1 MVWPY
6 KVRVVGAGIAG
17 LSFAV
22 ALTQRAKASGPG
34 ELSTECLRIDEAAS
48 GPSSDGAGIQLG
60 PNVVRLLQN
69 DLGLSDALRTLS
81 FAPKC
86 ISLYSLQSG
95 KRLARLSLEDFER
108 RYGAKY
114 LTMHR
119 ASLQS
124 SLLARL
130 HESGHTVNWASPFNN
145 GQEGPLPTASER
157 KSNET
162 RTTQEG
168 LEYKDTLLV
177 GADGRRSAC
186 RKVYFESF
194 EQAKGRPGKPNAL
207 RQPFFTG
214 QLALRSVVTSL
225 NNVPEAQQQEIAVW
239 TAPHHHLVGYP
250 MVMPVAAG
258 TRLHYNL
265 VGFITSEDTNPNAAG
280 WSCLASTDQV
290 RLLLQALHP
299 SLQWI
304 PTSAESWSSWPLW
317 ASPTMQSPEDHYKNN
332 VFLIGDAAH
341 AMRPHQ
347 AQGSAMAIEDACA
360 LANHLTSGSG
370 TLHDK
375 CQRTAQER
383 WQRNARVQRQ
393 SLRNGRIF
401 QFTGPMAWFR
411 DRALGLAGSRLM
423 DQPWLFRGPS
433 SL

>member
-22 ALTQRAKASGPG
+22 ALAQKAKARGLG
-34 ELSTECLRIDEAAS
+34 ELSTDCLQVDEAAS
-48 GPSSDGAGIQLG
+48 SPSSDGAGIQLG

-69 DLGLSDALRTLS
+69 ELGLSNALRTLS

-95 KRLARLSLEDFER
+95 KRLARLSLEDFEH

-130 HESGHTVNWASPFNN
+130 HESGHAVNWASPFNDDQN
-145 GQEGPLPTASER
+145 GPLPTVSER
-157 KSNET
+157 KSNQT
-162 RTTQEG
+162 RITQG
-168 LEYKDTLLV
+168 LKDKDRLLV
-177 GADGRRSAC
+177 GADGRKSTC

-194 EQAKGRPGKPNAL
+194 EQAAGRPEETNAL

-225 NNVPEAQQQEIAVW
+225 NNVPEAQQHEIAVW

-250 MVMPVAAG
+250 MVMPVAEG
-258 TRLHYNL
+258 TLLHYNL
-265 VGFITSEDTNPNAAG
+265 VGFITSEDTNANAAG
-280 WSCLASTDQV
+280 WSHLASTDQV
-290 RLLLQALHP
+290 GLLLQALHP

-360 LANHLTSGSG
+360 LAHHLTSGLG

-401 QFTGPMAWFR
+401 QLTGPLAWFR

-423 DQPWLFRGPS
+423 DQPWLFRGSS

>member
-22 ALTQRAKASGPG
+22 ALAQKAKARGLG
-34 ELSTECLRIDEAAS
+34 ELSTDCLQIGEAAS
-48 GPSSDGAGIQLG
+48 SPSSDGAGIQLG

-69 DLGLSDALRTLS
+69 ELGLSNALRTLS

-95 KRLARLSLEDFER
+95 KRLARLLLEDFEH

-130 HESGHTVNWASPFNN
+130 HESGHAVNWASPFND
-145 GQEGPLPTASER
+145 GQNGPLPTVSER
-157 KSNET
+157 KSNQT
-162 RTTQEG
+162 RITQG
-168 LEYKDTLLV
+168 LEDKDSLLV
-177 GADGRRSAC
+177 GADGRKSTC

-194 EQAKGRPGKPNAL
+194 EQAAGRPEETNAL

-225 NNVPEAQQQEIAVW
+225 NNVPEAQQHEIAVW

-250 MVMPVAAG
+250 MVMPVAEG

-265 VGFITSEDTNPNAAG
+265 VGFITSEDANANAAG
-280 WSCLASTDQV
+280 WSRLASTDQV
-290 RLLLQALHP
+290 GLLLQALHP

-304 PTSAESWSSWPLW
+304 QTSAESWSSWPLW

-360 LANHLTSGSG
+360 LAHHLTSGLG

-401 QFTGPMAWFR
+401 QLTGPLAWFR

-423 DQPWLFRGPS
+423 DQPWLFRGSS

>member
-22 ALTQRAKASGPG
+22 ALAQKAKARGLG
-34 ELSTECLRIDEAAS
+34 ELSTDCLQVDEAAS
-48 GPSSDGAGIQLG
+48 SPSSDGAGIQLG

-69 DLGLSDALRTLS
+69 ELGLSNALRTLS

-95 KRLARLSLEDFER
+95 KRLARLSLEDFEH

-130 HESGHTVNWASPFNN
+130 HESGHAVNWASPFNDDQN
-145 GQEGPLPTASER
+145 GPLPTVSER
-157 KSNET
+157 KSNQT
-162 RTTQEG
+162 RITQG
-168 LEYKDTLLV
+168 LKDKDRLLV
-177 GADGRRSAC
+177 GADGRKSTC

-194 EQAKGRPGKPNAL
+194 EQAAGRPEETNAL

-225 NNVPEAQQQEIAVW
+225 NNVPEAQQHEIAVW

-250 MVMPVAAG
+250 MVMPVAEG
-258 TRLHYNL
+258 TLLHYNL
-265 VGFITSEDTNPNAAG
+265 VGFITSEDTNANAAG
-280 WSCLASTDQV
+280 WSHLASTDQV
-290 RLLLQALHP
+290 GLLLQALHP

-304 PTSAESWSSWPLW
+304 PTSAESCSSWPLW

-360 LANHLTSGSG
+360 LAHHLTSGLG

-401 QFTGPMAWFR
+401 QLTGPLAWFR

-423 DQPWLFRGPS
+423 DQPWLFRGSS

>member
-22 ALTQRAKASGPG
+22 ALAQKAKARGLG
-34 ELSTECLRIDEAAS
+34 ELSTDCLQIDEAAS
-48 GPSSDGAGIQLG
+48 SPSSDGAGIQLG

-69 DLGLSDALRTLS
+69 ELGLSNALRTLS
-81 FAPKC
+81 FAPEH

-95 KRLARLSLEDFER
+95 KRLARLSLKDFEH

-130 HESGHTVNWASPFNN
+130 HESGHAVNWASPFND
-145 GQEGPLPTASER
+145 GQDGPLPTASER
-157 KSNET
+157 KSNEN
-162 RTTQEG
+162 RTTQG
-168 LEYKDTLLV
+168 LKDKDRLLV
-177 GADGRRSAC
+177 GADGRRSTC
-186 RKVYFESF
+186 RKVYFEPF
-194 EQAKGRPGKPNAL
+194 EQAAGRPGETNAL

-225 NNVPEAQQQEIAVW
+225 NNVPEAQQREIAVW
-239 TAPHHHLVGYP
+239 TAPRHHLVGYP

-265 VGFITSEDTNPNAAG
+265 VGFITNEDTNANAAG

-317 ASPTMQSPEDHYKNN
+317 ASPTMQSPEDHYKNY

-360 LANHLTSGSG
+360 LAHHLTSGLG
-370 TLHDK
+370 TLHDQ

-401 QFTGPMAWFR
+401 QLTGSLAWFR

>member
-22 ALTQRAKASGPG
+22 ALAQKAKARGLG
-34 ELSTECLRIDEAAS
+34 ELSTDCLQIDEAAS
-48 GPSSDGAGIQLG
+48 SPSSDGAGIQLG

-69 DLGLSDALRTLS
+69 ELGLSNALRTLS

-95 KRLARLSLEDFER
+95 KRLARLLLEDFEH

-130 HESGHTVNWASPFNN
+130 HESGHAVNWASPFND
-145 GQEGPLPTASER
+145 GQNGPLPTVSER
-157 KSNET
+157 KSNQT
-162 RTTQEG
+162 RITQG
-168 LEYKDTLLV
+168 LEDKDSLLV
-177 GADGRRSAC
+177 GADGRKSTC

-194 EQAKGRPGKPNAL
+194 EQAAGRPEETNAL

-225 NNVPEAQQQEIAVW
+225 NNVPEAQQHEIAVW

-250 MVMPVAAG
+250 MVMPVAEG

-265 VGFITSEDTNPNAAG
+265 VGFITSEDANANAAG
-280 WSCLASTDQV
+280 WSRLASTDQV
-290 RLLLQALHP
+290 GLLLQALHP

-304 PTSAESWSSWPLW
+304 QTSAESWSSWPLW

-360 LANHLTSGSG
+360 LAHHLTSGLG

-401 QFTGPMAWFR
+401 QLTGPLAWFR

-423 DQPWLFRGPS
+423 DQPWLFRGSS

>member
-22 ALTQRAKASGPG
+22 ALAQKAKARGLG
-34 ELSTECLRIDEAAS
+34 ELSTDCLQVDEAAS
-48 GPSSDGAGIQLG
+48 SPSSDGAGIQLG

-69 DLGLSDALRTLS
+69 ELGLSNALRTLS

-95 KRLARLSLEDFER
+95 KRLARLSLEDFEH

-130 HESGHTVNWASPFNN
+130 HESGHAVNWASPFNDDQN
-145 GQEGPLPTASER
+145 GPLPTVSER
-157 KSNET
+157 KSNQT
-162 RTTQEG
+162 RITQG
-168 LEYKDTLLV
+168 LKDKDRLLV
-177 GADGRRSAC
+177 GADGRKSTC
-186 RKVYFESF
+186 RKVYFESD
-194 EQAKGRPGKPNAL
+194 EQAAGRPEETNAL

-225 NNVPEAQQQEIAVW
+225 NNVPEAQQHEIAVW

-250 MVMPVAAG
+250 MVMPVAEG
-258 TRLHYNL
+258 TLLHYNL
-265 VGFITSEDTNPNAAG
+265 VGFITSEDTNANAAG
-280 WSCLASTDQV
+280 WSHLASTDQV
-290 RLLLQALHP
+290 GLLLQALHP

-360 LANHLTSGSG
+360 LAHHLTSGLG

-401 QFTGPMAWFR
+401 QLTGPLAWFR

-423 DQPWLFRGPS
+423 DQPWLFRGSS

>member
-22 ALTQRAKASGPG
+22 ALAQKAKARGLG
-34 ELSTECLRIDEAAS
+34 ELSTDCLQVDEAAS
-48 GPSSDGAGIQLG
+48 SPSSDGAGIQLG

-69 DLGLSDALRTLS
+69 ELGLSNALRTLS

-95 KRLARLSLEDFER
+95 KRLARLLLEDFEH

-130 HESGHTVNWASPFNN
+130 HESGHAVNWASPFND
-145 GQEGPLPTASER
+145 GQNGPLPTVSER
-157 KSNET
+157 KSNQT
-162 RTTQEG
+162 RITQG
-168 LEYKDTLLV
+168 LEDKDSLLV
-177 GADGRRSAC
+177 GADGRKSTC

-194 EQAKGRPGKPNAL
+194 EQAAGRPEETNAL

-225 NNVPEAQQQEIAVW
+225 NNVPEAQQHEIAVW

-250 MVMPVAAG
+250 MVMPVAEG

-265 VGFITSEDTNPNAAG
+265 VGFITSEDANANAAG
-280 WSCLASTDQV
+280 WSRLASTDQV
-290 RLLLQALHP
+290 GLLLQALHP

-304 PTSAESWSSWPLW
+304 QTSAESWSSWPLW

-360 LANHLTSGSG
+360 LAHHLTSGLG

-401 QFTGPMAWFR
+401 QLTGPLAWFR

-423 DQPWLFRGPS
+423 DQPWLFRGSS

>member
-22 ALTQRAKASGPG
+22 ALAQKAKARGLG
-34 ELSTECLRIDEAAS
+34 ELSTDCLQIDEAAS
-48 GPSSDGAGIQLG
+48 SPSSDGAGIQLG

-69 DLGLSDALRTLS
+69 ELGLSNALRTLS

-95 KRLARLSLEDFER
+95 KRLAHLLLEDFEH

-130 HESGHTVNWASPFNN
+130 HESGHAVNWASPFND
-145 GQEGPLPTASER
+145 GQNGPLPTVSER
-157 KSNET
+157 KSNQT
-162 RTTQEG
+162 RITQG
-168 LEYKDTLLV
+168 LEDKDSLLV
-177 GADGRRSAC
+177 GADGRKSTC

-194 EQAKGRPGKPNAL
+194 EQAAGRPEETNAL

-225 NNVPEAQQQEIAVW
+225 NNVPEAQQHEIAVW

-250 MVMPVAAG
+250 MVMPVAEG

-265 VGFITSEDTNPNAAG
+265 VGFITSEDANANAAG
-280 WSCLASTDQV
+280 WSRLASTDQV
-290 RLLLQALHP
+290 GLLLQALHP

-304 PTSAESWSSWPLW
+304 QTSAESWSSWPLW

-360 LANHLTSGSG
+360 LAHHLTSGLG

-401 QFTGPMAWFR
+401 QLTGPLAWFR

-423 DQPWLFRGPS
+423 DQPWLFRGSS

>member
-22 ALTQRAKASGPG
+22 ALAQKAKARGLG
-34 ELSTECLRIDEAAS
+34 ELSTDCLQIDEAAPN
-48 GPSSDGAGIQLG
+48 PSSDGAGIQLG

-69 DLGLSDALRTLS
+69 ELGLSNALRTLS

-95 KRLARLSLEDFER
+95 KRLARLSLEDFEH

-130 HESGHTVNWASPFNN
+130 HGSGHAVNWASPFND
-145 GQEGPLPTASER
+145 GQNGPLPTVSER
-157 KSNET
+157 KSNQT
-162 RTTQEG
+162 RITQG
-168 LEYKDTLLV
+168 LEDKDRLLV
-177 GADGRRSAC
+177 GADGRKSTC

-194 EQAKGRPGKPNAL
+194 EQAAGRPGETNAL

-225 NNVPEAQQQEIAVW
+225 NNVPEAQQHEIAVW

-250 MVMPVAAG
+250 MVMPVAEG

-265 VGFITSEDTNPNAAG
+265 VGFITSEDTNANAAG
-280 WSCLASTDQV
+280 WSRLASTDQV
-290 RLLLQALHP
+290 GLLLQALHP

-360 LANHLTSGSG
+360 LAHHLTSGLG
-370 TLHDK
+370 TLHDR

-383 WQRNARVQRQ
+383 WHRNARVQRQ

-401 QFTGPMAWFR
+401 QLTGPLAWFR

-423 DQPWLFRGPS
+423 DQPWLFRGSS